1 MSRTAIEATDR
12 HDSSWQPADGVL
24 HNLVLAAILKNN
36 PIPVAYRINYVAN
49 FYVGPLIKQMEKSFK
64 MSRPEWIVL
73 FCLMRQPRLN
83 AMQISMVT
91 GRPKTS
97 VSLAV
102 KQLQKKRLITRKADA
117 ADGRRQVL
125 QITPAGQET
134 YKAIVGNFVA
144 REAAM
149 LGCLTQSERKMLLRL
164 FDKIIENSSA
174 WAKPY

>member
-1 MSRTAIEATDR
+1 MSKAAVQEPEQLE
-12 HDSSWQPADGVL
+12 SWHPAGDVL
-24 HNLVLAAILKNN
+24 HSLLLEAILKNN
-36 PIPVAYRINYVAN
+36 PIPAAYRINYVAN
-49 FYVGPLIKQMEKSFK
+49 FYVGPLVKQMEKSFR

-83 AMQISMVT
+83 AIQISMVT

-102 KQLQKKRLITRKADA
+102 KQLRKKKFLTQKADP

-125 QITPAGQET
+125 QITAAGEET
-134 YKAIVGNFVA
+134 YKAIVGSFVA

-149 LGCLTQSERKMLLRL
+149 LRCLTQGERKALLRL
-164 FDKIIENSSA
+164 IDKIIRNSSA